1 MSQVI
6 LITTLSGRIQVGG
19 WGGETVCKWR
29 TAKITLGENN
39 PVYSN
44 QAIVHVP
51 VCNGN
56 RETLSWLG
64 RPSVWDKLRTV
75 SSSMAELLHFPTVS
89 MDSSHKIFVTMN
101 TMFDVLPM
109 DQNCLFL
116 PNNVKIKVNLLKVGI
131 TKQCNKFCRKI
142 RCWWHTLIL

>member
-29 TAKITLGENN
+29 TAKITRRVNN

-44 QAIVHVP
+44 QTIVP

-56 RETLSWLG
+56 WETLSWLG

-75 SSSMAELLHFPTVS
+75 SSSTEELLHFPTVS
-89 MDSSHKIFVTMN
+89 MDSSHKISVTMN